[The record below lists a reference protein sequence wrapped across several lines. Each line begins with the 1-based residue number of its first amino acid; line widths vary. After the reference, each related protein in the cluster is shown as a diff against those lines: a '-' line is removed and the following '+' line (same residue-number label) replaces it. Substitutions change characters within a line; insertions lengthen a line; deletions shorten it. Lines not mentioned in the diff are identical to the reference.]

1 MTSCRQNKSDISLF
15 IESYVH
21 YYPRICHYLIPL
33 LEGDIHS
40 AEDITQEVFT
50 RFYVSSETLS
60 RQVIHNWLYSASR
73 NILFEH
79 YRKNS
84 NSYNCEDIDTLSR
97 LEDEA
102 LSYMEDYDIKII
114 VEDLLRSIAD
124 PLDIM
129 IFEYVALC
137 GLTYHETAKLLS
149 LPYRRVK
156 YRYPVII
163 KGILA
168 SLSKKGIKR
177 TGDII

>member
-1 MTSCRQNKSDISLF
+1 MTLCHHKKGDISLF
-15 IESYVH
+15 IESYIN

-50 RFYVSSETLS
+50 RLYINAGSLD
-60 RQVIHNWLYSASR
+60 RQIIHKWLFSASR
-73 NILFEH
+73 FVLFEH
-79 YRKNS
+79 YRRNNKNI
-84 NSYNCEDIDTLSR
+84 CDDIDELVA
-97 LEDEA
+97 LEDET
-102 LSYMEDYDIKII
+102 LSYMEDHNLRII
-114 VEDLLRSIAD
+114 IEDVLRSIGD

-149 LPYRRVK
+149 LPFRRVK

>member
-1 MTSCRQNKSDISLF
+1 MTLCHHKKGDISLF
-15 IESYVH
+15 IESYIN

-33 LEGDIHS
+33 LVGDIHS

-50 RFYVSSETLS
+50 RLYINAGSLD
-60 RQVIHNWLYSASR
+60 RQIIHKWLFSASR
-73 NILFEH
+73 FVLFEH
-79 YRKNS
+79 YRRNNKNI
-84 NSYNCEDIDTLSR
+84 CDDIDELVA
-97 LEDEA
+97 LEDET
-102 LSYMEDYDIKII
+102 LSYMEDHNLRII
-114 VEDLLRSIAD
+114 IEDVLRSIGD

-149 LPYRRVK
+149 LPFRRVK

>member
-1 MTSCRQNKSDISLF
+1 MTLCHQKKGDISLF
-15 IESYVH
+15 IESYIQ

-50 RFYVSSETLS
+50 RFYINADSLN
-60 RQVIHNWLYSASR
+60 QQIIHKWLYSASR
-73 NILFEH
+73 YVLFEH

-84 NSYNCEDIDTLSR
+84 KDICEDIDELAA
-97 LEDEA
+97 LEDETLA
-102 LSYMEDYDIKII
+102 YMEDHDLRLIIEDI
-114 VEDLLRSIAD
+114 VRSIGD

-137 GLTYHETAKLLS
+137 GLTYYETSKLLS
-149 LPYRRVK
+149 LPYRKVK

-163 KGILA
+163 KGILNT
-168 SLSKKGIKR
+168 LSQKGIKR

>member
-1 MTSCRQNKSDISLF
+1 MTLCHHKKGNLSLF
-15 IESYVH
+15 IESYIQ

-50 RFYVSSETLS
+50 RLFINAGSLD
-60 RQVIHNWLYSASR
+60 RRIIHKWLFSASR
-73 NILFEH
+73 YVLLEH
-79 YRKNS
+79 YRKN
-84 NSYNCEDIDTLSR
+84 NKNIGDDVDELVA

-102 LSYMEDYDIKII
+102 LAYMEDHDLRLIIEDI
-114 VEDLLRSIAD
+114 VRSIGD

-163 KGILA
+163 KGILNT
-168 SLSKKGIKR
+168 LSQKGIKR